1 MQRFARSTQD
11 VGHILTQHRLAK
23 NLSQSD
29 LARRLNLHQT
39 SISRLENGETN
50 RVLDL
55 IFRILA
61 LLDLE
66 IEIRPRRKSSTQDI
80 IDIFDA

>member
-1 MQRFARSTQD
+1 MQRFARSTRD
-11 VGHILTQHRLAK
+11 VGHILEQHRLS
-23 NLSQSD
+23 NQLSQSD
-29 LARRLNLHQT
+29 LAKRLNLHQT

-66 IEIRPRRKSSTQDI
+66 IEIRPRRKSSAQDI
-80 IDIFDA
+80 VDIFDE